1 MSSKQINEAIQNNDL
16 ADLISAVVSI
26 DQYKSK
32 VGDDKEV
39 VVVAFRIKDKD
50 PAADLSQFLET
61 GHSALDVDISPG
73 PDVDG
78 MYTVFLEL
86 ERGAEL
92 YEKID
97 AILRDVQRVDNT
109 IQNWQFNSYESDSV
123 QPWSKEAFDQ
133 NVISNSYDYVIK
145 HDENAKAISER
156 IKFLNKY

>member
-86 ERGAEL
+86 ERGVEL

-97 AILRDVQRVDNT
+97 AILKDVQRVDNT

>member
-16 ADLISAVVSI
+16 VDLISSVVSI

-32 VGDDKEV
+32 VGDDKSV
-39 VVVAFRIKDKD
+39 VVIAFRVKDKD

-78 MYTVFLEL
+78 MYTVFVEL
-86 ERGAEL
+86 ERGVQL
-92 YEKID
+92 YDKID
-97 AILRDVQRVDNT
+97 AMLADVQRVDNS
-109 IQNWQFNSYESDSV
+109 IANWQFNSYESDV
-123 QPWSKEAFDQ
+123 TQAWSKEAFDSS
-133 NVISNSYDYVIK
+133 VISSSYDYVIK
-145 HDENAKAISER
+145 HDENAKQISER